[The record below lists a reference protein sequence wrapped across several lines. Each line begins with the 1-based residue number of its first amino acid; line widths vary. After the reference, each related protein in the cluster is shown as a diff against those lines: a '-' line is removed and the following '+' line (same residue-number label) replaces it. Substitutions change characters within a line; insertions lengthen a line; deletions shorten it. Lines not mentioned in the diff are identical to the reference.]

1 MSTNSRLNRLK
12 QQRDELKK
20 SIQSVL
26 QRGKF
31 MQANTAIAKVQ
42 KLEEAIEE
50 AEAAIP
56 RALAELFDKKTLNE
70 TGINVAMVK
79 TYLAA
84 DFLADCAY
92 DLKDKFNKLGVEE
105 QNLIPILDDIKEKA
119 QAYASL
125 VCHPQFAGLS
135 DFIVTNEKFLDS
147 MHEITEKYID
157 DHLTITDDED

>member
-1 MSTNSRLNRLK
+1 MSTNSKLNRLK
-12 QQRDELKK
+12 QQRDKLRGE
-20 SIQSVL
+20 IQQL
-26 QRGKF
+26 LNRGKF

-42 KLEEAIEE
+42 KLDEAIEE

-105 QNLIPILDDIKEKA
+105 QNLIPILDDIKMPVLCVTLSSRGYLILLSRTKS
-119 QAYASL
+119 SL
-125 VCHPQFAGLS
+125 TQCTKLPKS
-135 DFIVTNEKFLDS
+135 ISK
-147 MHEITEKYID
+147 
-157 DHLTITDDED
+157 TILQ